1 VLRLVSRLVS
11 ETIKI
16 NETIRIN
23 AVMAVP
29 FSVSSFREMN
39 GQDQAVQLNLE
50 GAAASILGEADD
62 IENCSL

>member
-1 VLRLVSRLVS
+1 VS

-23 AVMAVP
+23 AVTAVP

-50 GAAASILGEADD
+50 GRGGVNSRG
-62 IENCSL
+62 S